1 MMIIMTV
8 ISMKPFESSQASLD
22 DSIQQSPNFNPFLTS
37 TLQQTQLDVE
47 TNASMESASS
57 SFLSSSLNISD
68 SAVSLP
74 STPSTC
80 YSSILPSHPLR
91 LPSLIPDHTLYA
103 SSERGPGVIHQSFW
117 AYRATPPM

>member
-1 MMIIMTV
+1 
-8 ISMKPFESSQASLD
+8 MKQFESSQASLD
-22 DSIQQSPNFNPFLTS
+22 DCIQQSPNFNPFLTS

-47 TNASMESASS
+47 TNASMELASS

-80 YSSILPSHPLR
+80 YSSILPLHPLR
-91 LPSLIPDHTLYA
+91 LPSLIPRPHPLCKLQERAWRHTSIFL
-103 SSERGPGVIHQSFW
+103 GL
-117 AYRATPPM
+117 